1 MMVGPDTLPIRRRPG
16 TVRPRTNCAGGRPLE
31 DMTVMN
37 ASIPLPTLR
46 SHALVAFTIEF
57 DNEAE
62 GQIIHRTTK
71 HGASP
76 GSRQGPW
83 LVSLVMWANCM
94 QFIDKK
100 GVAVR
105 ELESRAPGQRRIWRA
120 WRGGDTL
127 LSNHRSSAANRS
139 LEGGDRYVS

>member
-1 MMVGPDTLPIRRRPG
+1 MRR
-16 TVRPRTNCAGGRPLE
+16 AAPLE

-71 HGASP
+71 
-76 GSRQGPW
+76 QGG
-83 LVSLVMWANCM
+83 LTVL
-94 QFIDKK
+94 
-100 GVAVR
+100 
-105 ELESRAPGQRRIWRA
+105 
-120 WRGGDTL
+120 GD
-127 LSNHRSSAANRS
+127 
-139 LEGGDRYVS
+139 V

>member
-1 MMVGPDTLPIRRRPG
+1 
-16 TVRPRTNCAGGRPLE
+16 
-31 DMTVMN
+31 MTVMH
-37 ASIPLPTLR
+37 ASIPLPTLL

-62 GQIIHRTTK
+62 GQIIHQTTK

-100 GVAVR
+100 GVSVR
-105 ELESRAPGQRRIWRA
+105 ELESRAGQRRIWRA

-127 LSNHRSSAANRS
+127 LSNHIRRTPGQSRRAPRGWFAPPSPAARLRKSGDPCSASSRNA
-139 LEGGDRYVS
+139 